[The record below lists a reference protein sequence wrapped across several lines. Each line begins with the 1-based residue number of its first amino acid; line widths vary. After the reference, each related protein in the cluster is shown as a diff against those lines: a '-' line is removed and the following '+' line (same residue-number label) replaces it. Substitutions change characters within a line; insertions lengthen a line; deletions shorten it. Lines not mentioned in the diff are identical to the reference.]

1 MVRLRGG
8 SNSICLIDG
17 LGYPA
22 LRGCALS
29 RLSEDLRG
37 AISFRPP
44 APASTQSCGPTVRWR
59 RGSCAAVDLQRA
71 VLHGVIAAGVVALIC
86 GLPGDSESVGNL
98 LPGLACLAGSFC
110 QFDLP
115 A

>member
-71 VLHGVIAAGVVALIC
+71 VLHGVIAAEVVALIG
-86 GLPGDSESVGNL
+86 GLPGDFKSVSDL
-98 LPGLACLAGSFC
+98 LPGLAFVAGSFC
-110 QFDLP
+110 QADLP